1 MINKICHFRL
11 QPIVKIDKLKVKAHA
26 YEVLV
31 ELCDVHRNQLDDFFS
46 SLPIFL
52 HRSLFKEQ
60 VNIFSSLPGIYFIN
74 IPVELLMTCRFASR
88 LTQDKDNINIE
99 IQNPI
104 KLFDLNPYEIEQV
117 KREILLLQSNGVNVW
132 LDDIDDRFV
141 RYAIELGV
149 YGVKIDKNV
158 VWSDYNL
165 SEIRSG
171 LRNTNIKIL
180 AEGIENISHYSK
192 SLSSGVDM
200 AQGFLWPEIQ
210 VNSEGRIL

>member
-1 MINKICHFRL
+1 MINKISHFRL
-11 QPIVKIDKLKVKAHA
+11 QPIVKLNNLRVKAHA
-26 YEVLV
+26 YEVLA
-31 ELCDVHRNQLDDFFS
+31 ELTDVSRSKLEAFFS
-46 SLPIFL
+46 YLSINS
-52 HRSLFKEQ
+52 HRELFKNQ
-60 VNIFSSLPGIYFIN
+60 IDIFSSLPGNYFIN
-74 IPVELLMTCRFASR
+74 IPVELLMTNGFASK
-88 LTQDKDNINIE
+88 LTKDKDNINIE

-104 KLFDLNPYEIEQV
+104 KLFELNPYEIEQV
-117 KREILLLQSNGVNVW
+117 KYEIILLQSNGVNVW
-132 LDDIDDRFV
+132 LDDIDDRFIQ
-141 RYAIELGV
+141 YAIDLGV

-165 SEIRSG
+165 SEIKSR

-210 VNSEGRIL
+210 ISAEGKIL